1 MKQPHDGYTRVQ
13 KPSEIETLLGQL
25 SEPGGAS
32 LVMEGADEKALPV
45 LVADQVFGDHL
56 LLDISAIRELAGP
69 LKRGQPFR
77 LVGESKG
84 MMLRT
89 PVLVMTA
96 CEQAQGRLQCRCDY
110 PFYLEVLQRRQYF
123 RAKLRLGMEVG
134 AILRDQEESAT
145 SQGDLK
151 NLSLDGCMVEVPTS
165 SANMLSSSEPLE
177 IELCFPDGTRF
188 AIKGVAKHYSTDVER
203 QVLRV
208 GLQFDTPNVE
218 QERQLWLFVREIER
232 EAARQSAS
240 GGDGLLRSLL
250 FHIDPKSPPPVARR
264 NAQRYATPMTKRL
277 ARIAGYLD
285 AQLLELPNDRQLDS
299 VQLSRHADRLLVLHE
314 EDREAVLFAARCL
327 SQEAA
332 LVRHCLTVA
341 VQLLD
346 LATLSKMPRDA
357 CKAVAACAMVHDFG
371 KAFLPDSIRKAP
383 ELDQEQRA
391 VMTTHVAQLKPCFER
406 CQWLS
411 NSVLKSVVMEI
422 NERLDGSGYP
432 LGLSGD
438 QLGELSRVAMVVD
451 VIDAMRWDRPDRP
464 AWSLAEIYAQL
475 ADEPGRFDQRW
486 VKRYIKVFGAL
497 PIGSLVRFETG
508 QLAWIQRLDSKG
520 QPRQVQLTDS
530 ARPPD
535 DALGEVLRDEAV
547 LQLGKPL
554 EEVVVSL

>member
-1 MKQPHDGYTRVQ
+1 MKEPQDGYTCVQ

-32 LVMEGADEKALPV
+32 LVMEDSDGKALPV
-45 LVADQVFGDHL
+45 LVAEQVFGDHL

-89 PVLVMTA
+89 PVLVITV
-96 CEQAQGRLQCRCDY
+96 CEQQQGRLRCRCDY
-110 PFYLEVLQRRQYF
+110 PLYLEVLQRRQYF

-134 AILRDQEESAT
+134 AILRDQEDATT

-151 NLSLDGCMVEVPTS
+151 NLSLDGCMVEMPIS
-165 SANMLSSSEPLE
+165 SANMLVASEPLE

-188 AIKGVAKHYSTDVER
+188 AIKGFAKHYSTDIER
-203 QVLRV
+203 QVMSV
-208 GLQFDTPNVE
+208 GFQFNTPNVE
-218 QERQLWLFVREIER
+218 EERQLWLLVREIER
-232 EAARQSAS
+232 ESARQSAS

-250 FHIDPKSPPPVARR
+250 FQTDPKAPPLVARR

-277 ARIAGYLD
+277 ARVAGYLD
-285 AQLLELPNDRQLDS
+285 AQLLELSCDHRLDP
-299 VQLSRHADRLLVLHE
+299 VQLSRHADRLLLLHD
-314 EDREAVLFAARCL
+314 EDREAVLFAVRCL
-327 SQEAA
+327 SQEAT
-332 LVRHCLTVA
+332 LVRHCLAVA
-341 VQLLD
+341 VHLLD

-371 KAFLPDSIRKAP
+371 KAFLPDSVVNSP

-391 VMTTHVAQLKPCFER
+391 LLTTHVALLEPSFER
-406 CQWLS
+406 CQWLAS
-411 NSVLKSVVMEI
+411 SVLKSVVFEI

-451 VIDAMRWDRPDRP
+451 AVDAMRRERPDRP
-464 AWSLAEIYAQL
+464 ARSMAHIYARL
-475 ADEPGRFDQRW
+475 AHQSERFDQRW
-486 VKRYIKVFGAL
+486 LKRYISAFGSL
-497 PIGSLVRFETG
+497 PIGSLVRFEAG
-508 QLAWIQRLDSKG
+508 QLAWIQRLDAKG
-520 QPRQVQLTDS
+520 RPLQVQLTD
-530 ARPPD
+530 AVKPPD
-535 DALGEVLRDEAV
+535 DSLGEVLRDEAV
-547 LQLGKPL
+547 LKLGKPL
-554 EEVVVSL
+554 EEMVVSL